1 MKKFLCILIMIV
13 ILLFPSNIYAKGVY
27 KLKKLMSLIK
37 KDNCGSKEIKD
48 ANFFLEC
55 HKILM
60 ERVYPENETDV
71 DSIPLIYL
79 N

>member
-1 MKKFLCILIMIV
+1 MNKVVVEKTDEE
-13 ILLFPSNIYAKGVY
+13 
-27 KLKKLMSLIK
+27 KLEECSLMSLIK

-55 HKILM
+55 HKILT